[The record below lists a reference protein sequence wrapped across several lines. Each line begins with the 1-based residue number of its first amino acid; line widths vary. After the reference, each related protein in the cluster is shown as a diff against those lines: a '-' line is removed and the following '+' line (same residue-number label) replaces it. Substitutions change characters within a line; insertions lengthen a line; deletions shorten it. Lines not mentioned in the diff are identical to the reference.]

1 MRSTVPG
8 RSALTV
14 TPCTAA
20 IVPIALN
27 VAGHSS
33 CCATTV
39 VTASG
44 GGWKA
49 APCAIAVWICWN
61 LTTPSPA
68 TITSVA
74 VSITI
79 IRFNIF
85 PSLLGS
91 TVPRF
96 HRSKALTLERWNS
109 GTLER
114 QKSLT
119 DVQQH
124 ARVNAMPVP
133 LLLAE
138 ERRRVV
144 LRLHRDEAVITT
156 QSPTA
161 RVPCDTAADIAGQK
175 CFGVVYRQH
184 TPLEQR
190 QAADTTGEVRH
201 DGRSIRRGD
210 GQV

>member
-20 IVPIALN
+20 IVPIAFN

-49 APCAIAVWICWN
+49 APCAMAVWICWN
-61 LTTPSPA
+61 LTKPSPA
-68 TITSVA
+68 TITSVT

-79 IRFNIF
+79 IRFNIWYSDPSF
-85 PSLLGS
+85 VSLLL
-91 TVPRF
+91 P
-96 HRSKALTLERWNS
+96 
-109 GTLER
+109 
-114 QKSLT
+114 

-124 ARVNAMPVP
+124 TGINPVAVS
-133 LLLAE
+133 LFLAE

-144 LRLHRDEAVITT
+144 LRVHRDEAVVAT
-156 QSPTA
+156 QAPAA
-161 RVPCDTAADIAGQK
+161 RMPGDAAAEVAGQERL
-175 CFGVVYRQH
+175 GVVDRQRP
-184 TPLEQR
+184 PLEHR
-190 QAADTTGEVRH
+190 QTAHTTGEVRH
-201 DGRSIRRGD
+201 DRRSIRRRDNEVGAVVQ
-210 GQV
+210 QVGRLLIELEG